1 MGALHDETF
10 SDALEFALAAGM
22 LSCTTP
28 HIFSGQMPIVFLA
41 PSAPCDFMNPTTT
54 KPFTILSSY
63 ISILG
68 STKILRPSYVAIP
81 LYTIT
86 PLPILQVQVP
96 PPRSIPSPHPWDSVF
111 WDVVQR
117 TVDYSVHGTV
127 ALVSLFSA
135 ISEAASQEV
144 RIVGAPFHPKWHL
157 IPCL

>member
-10 SDALEFALAAGM
+10 SDALEFSLASGI

-28 HIFSGQMPIVFLA
+28 HIFSGRMPIVFLA
-41 PSAPCDFMNPTTT
+41 PSIPCDFMNPTTT
-54 KPFTILSSY
+54 KPFTILNSY
-63 ISILG
+63 MSILG

-86 PLPILQVQVP
+86 SLPILQVQVP
-96 PPRSIPSPHPWDSVF
+96 PPQSIPSPHPWDSVF